1 MSKSHSVNSEAT
13 VLGAFHSTDLVGGAV
28 GGFRSDED
36 EDGPELLV
44 FSAGLVATETEFRSE
59 DDAEVPEFLV
69 KGPEASELRVTR
81 ICLFVPSVASSVEGL
96 GPVRLLSMLVPAGL
110 PTSPTLSATMPSSE
124 LLPESDI
131 VSSKGRISFT
141 DEFSCSSCTMSL
153 IGE

>member
-36 EDGPELLV
+36 GPELLV

-59 DDAEVPEFLV
+59 DDAEVPAFLV

-81 ICLFVPSVASSVEGL
+81 FGLFVPSVASSVEGL

-110 PTSPTLSATMPSSE
+110 PTSPTRSATMPSSE

>member
-1 MSKSHSVNSEAT
+1 MSKSHSVNSEAA

-59 DDAEVPEFLV
+59 EDAEVPEFLV
-69 KGPEASELRVTR
+69 KGSEA
-81 ICLFVPSVASSVEGL
+81 SVASSDEGL
-96 GPVRLLSMLVPAGL
+96 GPARLLAMLVPAGL

-141 DEFSCSSCTMSL
+141 DESSFSSCAMSL